1 MLKDNYR
8 KHIWMVQTR
17 DSQMSVDE
25 KIADGVPELIN
36 REWTDALKGPVWGKR
51 ALWFER
57 QMENALTEVRTINTE
72 TGRAH

>member
-1 MLKDNYR
+1 MLRDNYR

-17 DSQMSVDE
+17 DSQAAVDE

-51 ALWFER
+51 ALWHER
-57 QMENALTEVRTINTE
+57 DLENALTEVRIINTE